1 MEMYLLTPILIRL
14 KIRQSDHI
22 YWLPE
27 IVLTLL
33 EILFRYLG

>member
-1 MEMYLLTPILIRL
+1 MYLLTPILIRL
-14 KIRQSDHI
+14 RIRQSDNI
-22 YWLPE
+22 YWIPE